1 MKNIDQKI
9 KSIQASIFSIL
20 EDYLPSY
27 DEAGES
33 ESIQMTFSTCDN
45 LEELNFQSGDNS
57 FSGACE
63 NNKHWA
69 VTDLCTDDDLEELSI
84 QLAEQLADCVLESLE
99 S

>member
-1 MKNIDQKI
+1 MNNTDQKI

-57 FSGACE
+57 FSGACYFH
-63 NNKHWA
+63 KHWA
-69 VTDLCTDDDLEELSI
+69 VTELSADDDLEELSI
-84 QLAEQLADCVLESLE
+84 QLSEQLADCVLES
-99 S
+99 

>member
-1 MKNIDQKI
+1 MNNTDQKI

-57 FSGACE
+57 FSGACYFH
-63 NNKHWA
+63 KHWT
-69 VTDLCTDDDLEELSI
+69 VTELSADDDLEELSI
-84 QLAEQLADCVLESLE
+84 QLAEQLADCVLFQA
-99 S
+99 

>member
-1 MKNIDQKI
+1 MKTTDQKI

-57 FSGACE
+57 FSGACYFH
-63 NNKHWA
+63 KHWA
-69 VTDLCTDDDLEELSI
+69 VTELAADDDLEELSI
-84 QLAEQLADCVLESLE
+84 QLAEQLADCVLEQA
-99 S
+99 

>member
-33 ESIQMTFSTCDN
+33 ETMQMTFSTCDN

-57 FSGACE
+57 FSGACYFH
-63 NNKHWA
+63 KHWA
-69 VTDLCTDDDLEELSI
+69 VTELSVDDNLEELSI
-84 QLAEQLADCVLESLE
+84 DLAEQLADCVLIAR
-99 S
+99 

>member
-1 MKNIDQKI
+1 MKNTDQKI
-9 KSIQASIFSIL
+9 KSIQTSIFSIL

-57 FSGACE
+57 FSGACYFH
-63 NNKHWA
+63 KHWV
-69 VTDLCTDDDLEELSI
+69 VTELSADDDLEELSI
-84 QLAEQLADCVLESLE
+84 DLAEQLADCVLEQA
-99 S
+99 

>member
-1 MKNIDQKI
+1 MNNTDQKI

-33 ESIQMTFSTCDN
+33 EAIQMTFSTCDH

-57 FSGACE
+57 FSGACYFH
-63 NNKHWA
+63 KHWA
-69 VTDLCTDDDLEELSI
+69 VTELSANDDLEDLSI
-84 QLAEQLADCVLESLE
+84 QLSEQLADCVLES
-99 S
+99 

>member
-45 LEELNFQSGDNS
+45 LKELNFQSGDNS
-57 FSGACE
+57 FSGACYFH
-63 NNKHWA
+63 KHWA
-69 VTDLCTDDDLEELSI
+69 VTDLSADDDLEELSI
-84 QLAEQLADCVLESLE
+84 QLAEQLADCVLENA
-99 S
+99 

>member
-33 ESIQMTFSTCDN
+33 EPIQMTFSTCDN

-57 FSGACE
+57 F
-63 NNKHWA
+63 
-69 VTDLCTDDDLEELSI
+69 
-84 QLAEQLADCVLESLE
+84 CVLTRQRVR
-99 S
+99 

>member
-1 MKNIDQKI
+1 MNNTDKKI

-57 FSGACE
+57 FSGACYFH
-63 NNKHWA
+63 KHWV
-69 VTDLCTDDDLEELSI
+69 VTELCADDDLEELSI
-84 QLAEQLADCVLESLE
+84 DLAEQLADCVLEQA
-99 S
+99 

>member
-1 MKNIDQKI
+1 MNNTDQKI

-45 LEELNFQSGDNS
+45 LEEL
-57 FSGACE
+57 
-63 NNKHWA
+63 
-69 VTDLCTDDDLEELSI
+69 SI
-84 QLAEQLADCVLESLE
+84 QLAEQLADCVLEQA
-99 S
+99 

>member
-1 MKNIDQKI
+1 MNKIDQKI
-9 KSIQASIFSIL
+9 KSIQASIFSVL

-57 FSGACE
+57 FSGACYFH
-63 NNKHWA
+63 KHWA
-69 VTDLCTDDDLEELSI
+69 VTELSADDDLEELSI
-84 QLAEQLADCVLESLE
+84 QLAEQLADCVLEQA
-99 S
+99 

>member
-57 FSGACE
+57 FSGACYFH
-63 NNKHWA
+63 KHWA
-69 VTDLCTDDDLEELSI
+69 VTELSAYHDLEELSI
-84 QLAEQLADCVLESLE
+84 DLAEQLADCVLLAN
-99 S
+99 

>member
-1 MKNIDQKI
+1 MNNTDQKI

-33 ESIQMTFSTCDN
+33 ESIQMTFSTCDD

-57 FSGACE
+57 FSGACYLH
-63 NNKHWA
+63 KHWA
-69 VTDLCTDDDLEELSI
+69 VTELSAYHDIEELSI
-84 QLAEQLADCVLESLE
+84 DLAEQLAACVLEQA
-99 S
+99 

>member
-1 MKNIDQKI
+1 MNKIDQKI

-45 LEELNFQSGDNS
+45 LEEL
-57 FSGACE
+57 
-63 NNKHWA
+63 
-69 VTDLCTDDDLEELSI
+69 SI
-84 QLAEQLADCVLESLE
+84 QLAEQLADCVLEQA
-99 S
+99 